1 MRGTV
6 FSKFG
11 HRLLQY
17 LPGLGCVSFTLV
29 GSEVILVKEL
39 DILNTW
45 HFLSFIYL
53 LGKALEASGKV
64 LPIAFKSGKAF

>member
-17 LPGLGCVSFTLV
+17 LPGLGCVNSTIV
-29 GSEVILVKEL
+29 GSEVASVRDFEVRVISQTSRAIGSHYTNQWNLVL
-39 DILNTW
+39 ILN
-45 HFLSFIYL
+45 HKNY
-53 LGKALEASGKV
+53 K
-64 LPIAFKSGKAF
+64 